1 MILALDN
8 HFQLREEQKR
18 DQPDIPSPWGSPIP
32 IPGAGTYSPCCVAVD
47 RHPIHPATMV
57 ELHRDPPGPKETEW
71 IELRLCGSY
80 SREIESGDPQVFFL
94 PQTETALSNLPR
106 VRHQIREIISN
117 TLLWSQ
123 AMLHFRLAIYLHGKG
138 PLSSPVHTTSTRWS
152 GASATS
158 NLLDP
163 EWFVL
168 NIDANFDSR
177 ASSVAEKE
185 GGMDK
190 LQ

>member
-1 MILALDN
+1 
-8 HFQLREEQKR
+8 
-18 DQPDIPSPWGSPIP
+18 
-32 IPGAGTYSPCCVAVD
+32 
-47 RHPIHPATMV
+47 MV
-57 ELHRDPPGPKETEW
+57 ELVFYPVYGSNYGVLWPGPDPLSDRTLSADLFSTATLLAREETEW